1 MQLHERRTLVRNRT
15 DSQMNPSI
23 SPLQTLL
30 VIGIGTCL
38 SLLGDASMYT
48 VLPTHTPEAGI
59 TVAAVGIVLSANRWV
74 RLVLNGPMGIIYDRL
89 NRRPFFVAAL
99 FIGAISTAIYGFTN
113 GFWPLLMGRLLWGL
127 SWAGIWVGGNTIILD
142 ITRLDNRGR
151 WMGFYQTAFFLG
163 AASGSIIGGTLTDLV
178 GYHNTMKIHAG
189 LTLLGAMIALI
200 FLPETR
206 SAVRSVRPHAPE
218 KNDSL
223 FPSAP
228 LTHIQLISATA
239 LHGVNRIVMAG
250 ILASTFGLYLL
261 EKFGETIQISDQ
273 SYGVATITGIG
284 LGSATLISMFS
295 APISGA
301 ISDRIKNRWQ
311 TASGGLLPG
320 MAGLSLLAIGS
331 PLTIMMGIPLTA
343 TTSGSN
349 QGLSTTLVG
358 ELGQAGR
365 RGRRLGGLF
374 TVGDLMSAIGPLLA
388 YALIPVIQLKGV
400 YILAA
405 SLYAS
410 MFLVTLWLATR
421 SNPSTWEVE

>member
-1 MQLHERRTLVRNRT
+1 MK
-15 DSQMNPSI
+15 PSI

-48 VLPTHTPEAGI
+48 VLPTHTLEAGI
-59 TVAAVGIVLSANRWV
+59 TVASVGIVLSANRWV
-74 RLVLNGPMGIIYDRL
+74 RLVLNGPMGIIYDRW

-113 GFWPLLMGRLLWGL
+113 GLWPLLIGRLLWGL

-151 WMGFYQTAFFLG
+151 WMGFYQIAFFLG
-163 AASGSIIGGTLTDLV
+163 AASGSMIGGTLTDLV

-206 SAVRSVRPHAPE
+206 SAVRSVRSHAPE
-218 KNDSL
+218 KNDPL

-228 LTHIQLISATA
+228 LTRIQLISATA

-250 ILASTFGLYLL
+250 ILTSTFGLYLL
-261 EKFGETIQISDQ
+261 EKFGETIQIGDQ

-301 ISDRIKNRWQ
+301 ISDRIKNRWR

-358 ELGQAGR
+358 ELGQVGR
-365 RGRRLGGLF
+365 QGRRLGGLF

-405 SLYAS
+405 SFFAG
-410 MFLVTLWLATR
+410 MFLVTLWLSTR
-421 SNPSTWEVE
+421 SNLNTSKVE

>member
-1 MQLHERRTLVRNRT
+1 
-15 DSQMNPSI
+15 MNPSV

-38 SLLGDASMYT
+38 SLLGDVSMYT
-48 VLPTHTPEAGI
+48 VLPTHTLEAGI
-59 TVAAVGIVLSANRWV
+59 TVAAVGVVLSANRWV
-74 RLVLNGPMGIIYDRL
+74 RLALNGPMGIIYDRW

-99 FIGAISTAIYGFTN
+99 FTGAISTAIYGFTN
-113 GFWPLLMGRLLWGL
+113 VFWPILMGRLLWGL

-151 WMGFYQTAFFLG
+151 WMGFYQIAFFLG
-163 AASGSIIGGTLTDLV
+163 AASGSILGGTLTDIV

-189 LTLLGAMIALI
+189 LTLLGAIIALI

-206 SAVRSVRPHAPE
+206 RAIPPTQPDALKQRDIPI
-218 KNDSL
+218 
-223 FPSAP
+223 PSAP
-228 LTHIQLISATA
+228 LTRIQLISATA

-250 ILASTFGLYLL
+250 ILTSTFGLYLL
-261 EKFGETIQISDQ
+261 ENFGETIQISDQ
-273 SYGVATITGIG
+273 FYGVATITGIG

-301 ISDRIKNRWQ
+301 ISDRIKNRWRA
-311 TASGGLLPG
+311 ASGGLLPG
-320 MAGLSLLAIGS
+320 IVGLSLLAIGS

-343 TTSGSN
+343 ATSGSN

-358 ELGQAGR
+358 ELGQVDR

-374 TVGDLMSAIGPLLA
+374 TIGDLMSAIGPLLA
-388 YALIPVIQLKGV
+388 YALIPVVQLKGV

-410 MFLVTLWLATR
+410 IFLVTLWLATR
-421 SNPSTWEVE
+421 PNPNTPNVG

>member
-1 MQLHERRTLVRNRT
+1 MK
-15 DSQMNPSI
+15 PSI

-38 SLLGDASMYT
+38 SLLGDVSMYT
-48 VLPTHTPEAGI
+48 VLPTHTLEAGI

-74 RLVLNGPMGIIYDRL
+74 RLALNGPMGIIYDRW
-89 NRRPFFVAAL
+89 NRRPFFIAAL

-151 WMGFYQTAFFLG
+151 WIGFYQIAFFLG
-163 AASGSIIGGTLTDLV
+163 AASGSIIGGTLTDLL
-178 GYHNTMKIHAG
+178 GYHNTMKILAS
-189 LTLLGAMIALI
+189 LTLFGAMIALI

-206 SAVRSVRPHAPE
+206 REIPPTQSQASE
-218 KNDSL
+218 LNDL
-223 FPSAP
+223 PTPSAP
-228 LTHIQLISATA
+228 LTRIQLLSATA

-250 ILASTFGLYLL
+250 ILTSTFGLYLL
-261 EKFGETIQISDQ
+261 QNFGETIQISDH

-284 LGSATLISMFS
+284 LGLATLISMFS
-295 APISGA
+295 APISGT
-301 ISDRIKNRWQ
+301 ISDRIKNRWR

-320 MAGLSLLAIGS
+320 IAGLSLLAIGS
-331 PLTIMMGIPLTA
+331 PLTIGLGVPLTA
-343 TTSGSN
+343 ATSGSN

-358 ELGQAGR
+358 ELGHVGK

-374 TVGDLMSAIGPLLA
+374 TVGDLTSAIGPLLA
-388 YALIPVIQLKGV
+388 YALIPIIQLKGV

-410 MFLVTLWLATR
+410 MFLITLWLGAR
-421 SNPSTWEVE
+421 SNPDSPKGE